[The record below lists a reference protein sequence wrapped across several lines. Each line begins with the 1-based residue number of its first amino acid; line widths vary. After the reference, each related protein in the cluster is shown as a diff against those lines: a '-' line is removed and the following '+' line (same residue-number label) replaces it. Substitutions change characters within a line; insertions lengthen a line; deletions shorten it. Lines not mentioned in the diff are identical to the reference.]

1 MYEVNKIQGSSKYAI
16 FLDGVIVPNSK
27 GEKKKVTRHAAEL
40 NGMSYKEFLKMQ
52 KLSER
57 SKDGD

>member
-27 GEKKKVTRHAAEL
+27 GDKKKVTRHAAEL
-40 NGMSYKEFLKMQ
+40 NGMSYKEFLKIN
-52 KLSER
+52 K
-57 SKDGD
+57 SKEETA